1 MVSFTK
7 GERFKDKFVN
17 RLSLKIARKAVKV
30 LHCSCL
36 MQVLHKIKDDA
47 PDLDVVEK
55 LTYMDVLL
63 VLKLRSSTK
72 LYRLSWQVKNLLR
85 MRWRNMLFMKQGQA
99 SQMSDTSVVCW
110 AGAPSTI
117 RWINILIWSRGWSLA
132 TKAVSATATAQSV
145 WTCPCLK
152 AQAPTGRFQQN
163 SCLEWL
169 KSWFLFCSYVMV

>member
-72 LYRLSWQVKNLLR
+72 LYRLS
-85 MRWRNMLFMKQGQA
+85 
-99 SQMSDTSVVCW
+99 
-110 AGAPSTI
+110 
-117 RWINILIWSRGWSLA
+117 
-132 TKAVSATATAQSV
+132 
-145 WTCPCLK
+145 
-152 AQAPTGRFQQN
+152 
-163 SCLEWL
+163 
-169 KSWFLFCSYVMV
+169 